1 MARRL
6 LLLRHGDIGDEYR
19 GRYIGSSDVP
29 LSGAGRRQA
38 EAIALRI
45 RAASPERCLASPL
58 RRCRETAKIVSG
70 ATGLRF
76 EIDPDLREINFGAWE
91 GLTFHEIAESASG
104 LVKRWAAFDARFA
117 FPKGEAT
124 EDFLSRVRRVADR
137 LAAEPADTLLAC
149 THGGVIRSLVC
160 HFLGL
165 APWQYILFTI
175 RAASLTTIE
184 LFDGKGVLT
193 GLSET
198 GWGGY

>member
-19 GRYIGSSDVP
+19 GRYIGSTDVP
-29 LSGAGRRQA
+29 LSEAGRRQA
-38 EAIALRI
+38 EAIAQRI
-45 RAASPERCLASPL
+45 QAASPGRCLASPL

-70 ATGLRF
+70 VTGLTF
-76 EIDPDLREINFGAWE
+76 EIDPDLREIDFGAWE
-91 GLTFHEIAESASG
+91 GMTFDEIAESAPG
-104 LVKRWAAFDARFA
+104 LVKQWAALGARFA
-117 FPKGEAT
+117 FPEGEAT
-124 EDFLSRVRRVADR
+124 EDFLSRIRRTADR

-198 GWGGY
+198 EWGGY